1 MTGSIGGIE
10 RERER
15 ERNWR
20 SGGQKKKVG
29 WGVARGEEDLVGF
42 KKGRGVGEVIENYSF
57 GVMDLFR
64 WYEVARI

>member
-1 MTGSIGGIE
+1 
-10 RERER
+10 
-15 ERNWR
+15 
-20 SGGQKKKVG
+20 VG

-64 WYEVARI
+64 WYEVGRSRGEVVFMLPHRGRLF